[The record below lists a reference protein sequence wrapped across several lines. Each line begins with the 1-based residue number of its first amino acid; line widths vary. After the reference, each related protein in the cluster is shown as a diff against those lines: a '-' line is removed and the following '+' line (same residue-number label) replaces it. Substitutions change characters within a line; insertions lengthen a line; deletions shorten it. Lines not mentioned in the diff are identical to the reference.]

1 MLNLRSTFLC
11 VVLLAF
17 ACSHSACASTCD
29 AINADEVIKL
39 EDARYAAQM
48 ANDFSAMEKLIADD
62 LVYIHSSSVVD
73 SKQSYIE
80 SMRSGMVKYKVMRRS
95 DVKVRT
101 FGCIATITGLGNFD
115 VQLND
120 KDISIELR
128 FHSIWAK
135 RDGKIQFVSWQ
146 ATRTPPKQ

>member
-1 MLNLRSTFLC
+1 MVTIRS
-11 VVLLAF
+11 VVLCLVVLAF
-17 ACSHSACASTCD
+17 GASNAVIASTCD
-29 AINADEVIKL
+29 AINSDDVVKA

-48 ANDFSAMEKLIADD
+48 ANDFPAMEKLIADD

-73 SKQSYIE
+73 TKQSYIE

-101 FGCIATITGLGNFD
+101 FGCIATLTGLGNFD

-120 KDISIELR
+120 KDLSIELR

-135 RDGKIQFVSWQ
+135 RDGKLQFVSWQ
-146 ATRTPPKQ
+146 ATRTPQK

>member
-1 MLNLRSTFLC
+1 MLNLRSTILC
-11 VVLLAF
+11 LVMLAF
-17 ACSHSACASTCD
+17 ASSHAAIASTCD
-29 AINADEVIKL
+29 AVNADEVIKL

-48 ANDFSAMEKLIADD
+48 ANDFAAMEKLIADD

-120 KDISIELR
+120 KDLSIELR

-135 RDGKIQFVSWQ
+135 RDGKLQFVSWQ
-146 ATRTPPKQ
+146 ATRIPPKQ

>member
-1 MLNLRSTFLC
+1 MLTLRSTILC
-11 VVLLAF
+11 LAMFAF
-17 ACSHSACASTCD
+17 AGTNGAIAATCD
-29 AINADEVIKL
+29 AINADEVIKQ

-48 ANDFSAMEKLIADD
+48 TNDFAAMEKLIADD

-73 SKQSYIE
+73 NKQSYIE

-120 KDISIELR
+120 KDLSIELR

-135 RDGKIQFVSWQ
+135 RDGKLQFVSWQ